1 MPTLVRERPELGE
14 LIGKAGETLTET
26 LRRTLLEMIIFGY
39 FKRGARLYP
48 EKIAEHFGVSLTP
61 VREALMRLA
70 AEGFIETIQRRGY
83 HVRNPD
89 AKQVLELWQVRLA
102 MELMAGEIM
111 IDRLA
116 SGALG
121 DSAIEQMQ
129 QIQARLEADPETITH
144 KDHHELN
151 GSFHQLVVEFSDNK
165 LLIAAYR
172 GIQMQVLSGWIQ
184 RGLESW
190 RTRHVSDSNEH
201 RAILAALRARDK
213 DAYAKAMRNHLSR
226 SLKDALADL
235 AIRNQNDIEMKDGNN
250 PSDLRWRKP
259 DHE

>member
-121 DSAIEQMQ
+121 DSDIDQMQ
-129 QIQARLEADPETITH
+129 QIQMRLEADPEKISH

-165 LLIAAYR
+165 LLISAYR

-190 RTRHVSDSNEH
+190 RSRHVADSNEH

-213 DAYAKAMRNHLSR
+213 AAYAKAMRDHLSR

-235 AIRNQNDIEMKDGNN
+235 AIRNQNDIEVKAGSN